1 MAKLPQGP
9 DDALAAPRGR
19 VPDEILEDWFASEV
33 LPLEASLTRML
44 RRHWRRPD
52 DIADLRQEIYIRV
65 YESAARDGLPEYT
78 PAWVFRCARNHLINK
93 ARRAQIVPID
103 LIADLDELSDAPLEQ
118 RTPER
123 IAAVHAELDLVE
135 AAIEAL
141 PPRCREVM
149 LLRTVEGLSQKEISA
164 RLGIVEGT
172 VEKQV
177 TLGVRALAESLSER
191 GVDVAVGWMRRWG
204 RRVTDE

>member
-1 MAKLPQGP
+1 MATQPQGP
-9 DDALAAPRGR
+9 DDALVPPRGL
-19 VPDEILEDWFASEV
+19 VPEETLEAWFAESV
-33 LPLEASLTRML
+33 LPLEPSLTRML
-44 RRHWRRPD
+44 RRHWRRQD

>member
-1 MAKLPQGP
+1 MAKQPQGP
-9 DDALAAPRGR
+9 DDALVPPRGL
-19 VPDEILEDWFASEV
+19 VPEETLEAWFAESV
-33 LPLEASLTRML
+33 LPLEPSLTRML
-44 RRHWRRPD
+44 RRHWRRQD